1 MKIRLIDELNI
12 ATTQGYTN
20 RFDDDSYVGIIFYV
34 KAQKAGSVIT
44 SGVVGNVRVNYA
56 GDDIVN
62 APYSVLSKYAD
73 LLFGKPRSHQGA
85 AGEAS
90 YYGCFIPFYHPSLPN
105 AIHKEINENLGFY
118 IDKAQE
124 SVDTA
129 VCYVYGIIDDLPELY
144 TPRLVAYRENADTG
158 TKKILLDQ
166 SNVTCIM
173 LTAPTTTDPNLI
185 QLLIDNDLKYSG
197 SWQILED
204 LTNVLAR
211 IESTSLD
218 VVYLDMVQK
227 GEINETL
234 SDEATL
240 LVTGG
245 SGAFYYLVQ
254 SLKFNATK
262 TIRTAIKTNA
272 IMNNKL
278 QTKINREGA
287 KVSIIR
293 NPANKSPEI
302 VNKVNKELEN
312 KGLSPGLSPGGSDNV

>member
-1 MKIRLIDELNI
+1 MKVRLIDELNI

-34 KAQKAGSVIT
+34 KGQKSGSVIT
-44 SGVVGNVRVNYA
+44 SGVVGNIRVNYA

-73 LLFGKPRSHQGA
+73 LLFGKPKSSQGTS
-85 AGEAS
+85 GNPS

-105 AIHKEINENLGFY
+105 AIHKETNESLGFY

-129 VCYVYGIIDDLPELY
+129 VCYVYGVIDDLPELY
-144 TPRLVAYRENADTG
+144 VPRLVAYTETAGTG
-158 TKKILLDQ
+158 TLKILLDQ
-166 SNVTCIM
+166 PNITSIM
-173 LTAPTTTDPNLI
+173 LTAPATTDPDLI

-197 SWQILED
+197 SWEILED

-211 IESTSLD
+211 IESTTLD
-218 VVYLDMVQK
+218 VIYLDMVQK

-240 LVTGG
+240 LITGG
-245 SGAFYYLVQ
+245 SGSFYYLVQ

-262 TIRTAIKTNA
+262 TIRTAVKTNA

-278 QTKINREGA
+278 QTKLHTEGT
-287 KVSIIR
+287 KVSVIR
-293 NPANKSPEI
+293 NPANKSTSI
-302 VNKVNKELEN
+302 VNKVNKELES
-312 KGLSPGLSPGGSDNV
+312 KGLGIGVGGGGGNV